1 MRPEKKQPWEKT
13 ISSKNL
19 CYQFQE
25 ENVNMWPRDLSRVK
39 MAKASTNMRRT
50 ITTRGEPWLFR
61 NVKWRLVMFLSALF
75 TVFLSVESL
84 HPNQSETSLFE
95 GHHPSDMLSQTGW
108 SAMQSRAYRDT
119 PHGPDSTDRNNKSLP
134 SMPRGKNQNV
144 GNTSSSFDIFEP
156 SLVKTVHHLFLDNLK
171 TLNNTQLSAETRKDE
186 INTNIAS
193 PPRTTPVVTKPEIPP
208 AHLLTKSS
216 ESSSSSGDMKKR
228 SSRIGKV
235 TCRGRCGDRIN
246 LPCSCTDICFVN
258 GNCCSDIYLACPEQV
273 SSARLRF
280 WHLRRAEVV
289 CSSLTNTFMVMSCP
303 GESTAESGNWDDDFP
318 FPLKNATVAT
328 LNSIDTDTTP
338 NILTS
343 SKEAVSPGRMLL
355 ASHELQEYPFTTKD
369 PKEMHTGS
377 NAFVSLLLD
386 TPVTDMTTD
395 LMYRNSSIAN
405 CNGVLN
411 SNLLFWKVQVP
422 LLNIK
427 VKPRNFEELNEIVTT
442 NVVVYE
448 PPDTLATSFAG
459 SECISFAIHQ
469 CKPEYLIDQPE
480 LDSMC
485 ATRGITYYRSTE
497 EHKKLFYKNIHCLHC
512 NLGFVNDSKPVV
524 DAVSTGRT
532 FKLSVVASLS
542 NNGNVRILNDLIK
555 GFISWVGV
563 ECSLST
569 ENQNSGGCFS
579 TECSELYEQRPDGMC
594 RKLTKVKYMIG
605 ADNCT
610 VMRSQDFEEKLIAL
624 IVCYL
629 QTYESAELSSESVR
643 FNTVFDRRLNISL
656 LEMSS
661 EVYYEYDPPSRNS
674 KPFLRELSMLIYA
687 ATNFCCGPPTSHF
700 ECSGNFCQV
709 GEHKVAVVTSRD
721 ANTKIDW
728 GLHDLDEEET
738 TSDMRVVFCETNWE
752 PRKRAYGALY
762 CQQAPVYIS
771 QLDFLQRAANVS
783 CFGDVIS
790 KDGHQKQPRRTCR
803 GDPSSAPNVFLVCVL
818 FVMLHFHLMQT

>member
-1 MRPEKKQPWEKT
+1 
-13 ISSKNL
+13 
-19 CYQFQE
+19 
-25 ENVNMWPRDLSRVK
+25 
-39 MAKASTNMRRT
+39 MAKASTDMRRT
-50 ITTRGEPWLFR
+50 ITARGEPCLFR
-61 NVKWRLVMFLSALF
+61 NVKWTSVKFLSALF

-84 HPNQSETSLFE
+84 HPNQSETFLFK
-95 GHHPSDMLSQTGW
+95 GQHPSDMLSQTGW
-108 SAMQSRAYRDT
+108 SAMKSRADRDT
-119 PHGPDSTDRNNKSLP
+119 PHGPDSIDRNNKSLP
-134 SMPRGKNQNV
+134 PKPRGKAPNV
-144 GNTSSSFDIFEP
+144 GNKTSSFGIFEP
-156 SLVKTVHHLFLDNLK
+156 PVVKTVHHLFLDNPK
-171 TLNNTQLSAETRKDE
+171 TPNNTQLSAETRKAE

-208 AHLLTKSS
+208 AHLLTESS
-216 ESSSSSGDMKKR
+216 ESSSSSEDMKKR
-228 SSRIGKV
+228 SSRISQV
-235 TCRGRCGDRIN
+235 SCRGRCGDRIN

-258 GNCCSDIYLACPEQV
+258 GNCCRDIYLACPEQV
-273 SSARLRF
+273 ASGHLRF
-280 WHLRRAEVV
+280 KHLRRAEVV

-303 GESTAESGNWDDDFP
+303 DLSIAESDNWDDDFP

-328 LNSIDTDTTP
+328 LNSIDTHTTP

-343 SKEAVSPGRMLL
+343 SKEAVSPGGMLL
-355 ASHELQEYPFTTKD
+355 ASHELQENPFTTKN

-386 TPVTDMTTD
+386 TPVTDMSTD

-422 LLNIK
+422 LLSMK

-442 NVVVYE
+442 SVVVYH
-448 PPDTLATSFAG
+448 PPDTLATSSAG
-459 SECISFAIHQ
+459 SECISFAIRQ
-469 CKPEYLIDQPE
+469 CKLEYLIDQPE

-485 ATRGITYYRSTE
+485 ATRGITYYRSAE

-542 NNGNVRILNDLIK
+542 NNGNVRILNDFKK
-555 GFISWVGV
+555 GYISWLGV

-569 ENQNSGGCFS
+569 ENQDSGGCFS

-610 VMRSQDFEEKLIAL
+610 VVRSQDFEEKLVSL
-624 IVCYL
+624 IKCYL
-629 QTYESAELSSESVR
+629 QTYQGAELSSESVR
-643 FNTVFDRRLNISL
+643 FNTVFDKRLNISL
-656 LEMSS
+656 LEMSA
-661 EVYYEYDPPSRNS
+661 EVYYEYDPPGRNMR
-674 KPFLRELSMLIYA
+674 PFLTELSMLIYA
-687 ATNFCCGPPTSHF
+687 ANNFCCRPPTSHF

-709 GEHKVAVVTSRD
+709 GEHKVAAVTSRD
-721 ANTKIDW
+721 VNTHSVWAAYGK
-728 GLHDLDEEET
+728 DEEET

-752 PRKRAYGALY
+752 PRKRAYDDLI
-762 CQQAPVYIS
+762 CQQAPLYIS

-783 CFGDVIS
+783 CFADVIS